1 MPPGADCRE
10 GGGLSSFG
18 VDPDRVALAATRL
31 REASDQ
37 VHLGSDQTG
46 RALTAAAQA
55 AGATGLSQAASS
67 AARVWGLA
75 LAELATANAALALAT
90 ELAAAAYD
98 LVEATAHGTFSTGR
112 GVRP

>member
-1 MPPGADCRE
+1 M
-10 GGGLSSFG
+10 SSFG
-18 VDPDRVALAATRL
+18 VDPERVALAAARL

-37 VHLGSDQTG
+37 MHLGSDQTG
-46 RALTAAAQA
+46 RALTAVAQA
-55 AGATGLSQAASS
+55 AGAAGLSQAATS

-75 LAELATANAALALAT
+75 LAELATASSALASAT

-98 LVEATAHGTFSTGR
+98 MVEATAHGTFNTGR